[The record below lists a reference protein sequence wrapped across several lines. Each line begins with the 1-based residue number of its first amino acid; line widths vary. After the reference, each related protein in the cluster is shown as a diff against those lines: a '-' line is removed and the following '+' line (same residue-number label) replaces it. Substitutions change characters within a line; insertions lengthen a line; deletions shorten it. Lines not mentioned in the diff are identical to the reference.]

1 MDDPQASVSDYYS
14 DYQVTRAFLDLGMIW
29 GIPILGCLYIYIYIH
44 TYIYTYIW
52 PNADTMIYMEC
63 VYIYIYMYACMYVW
77 MHVCMHVCMH
87 ACMYYLF

>member
-44 TYIYTYIW
+44 TYIYIH
-52 PNADTMIYMEC
+52 IYGQMQTQ
-63 VYIYIYMYACMYVW
+63 
-77 MHVCMHVCMH
+77 
-87 ACMYYLF
+87 